1 MKAVKIIRNI
11 AAIIV
16 GYAVLAISTPILAV
30 LMGVLSNIPVIG
42 SFLFYPVETSWA
54 ALVTINI
61 MSVGLGAVV
70 ASFVQPKESAWGM
83 KAYGFLVFAICAIS
97 LISSLMSGGY
107 IWPAVLSGGTGL
119 LVALEF

>member
-11 AAIIV
+11 AAIIA
-16 GYAVLAISTPILAV
+16 GYAVLAISTPILA
-30 LMGVLSNIPVIG
+30 LIMGFLANIPIIG
-42 SFLFYPVETSWA
+42 AFLFFPAETSWA
-54 ALVTINI
+54 ALVTINVV
-61 MSVGLGAVV
+61 SVGLGASI
-70 ASFVQPKESAWGM
+70 ASLVQPKDGAWGM

-97 LISSLMSGGY
+97 LISLLMSGGS